1 MKKRI
6 ISLILTL
13 VTALSFVSFSACD
26 DKEAAPK
33 LATAVNE
40 QYLDKIVDIYELQN
54 GFATPEEKT
63 EFVTMVENTVKQN
76 SGLINAV
83 GDKVVYPSGMT
94 DKKIMNFLNAYD
106 EYLKSLAEVGEYVN
120 GLIVK
125 YENDITASLI
135 EGADT
140 SVLYDAQ
147 SVTEFIQALSTI
159 IEKENFSAL
168 LDKIAANEKA
178 GAVAV
183 MKNVNSK
190 AKNFYNSIYV
200 EDMCAV
206 FINFAY
212 EFNNI
217 GIDTFLGI
225 PDSLWSE
232 VIAEFEV
239 MKGKLDAIGLGEA
252 NKKEAYLKLIS
263 FVFGEMKEQAVI
275 CCEVDA
281 SVAFDLAISVAKLSV
296 AEEGVAQINAL
307 GVVTTNV
314 SAILKDLGTVVSSH
328 SDKKIKEMNG
338 IIEACKTLDKNSLGY
353 YAERFAPL
361 YFYSQS
367 FVGALCT
374 VVEGKDLVW
383 LYASVDNGTFSKHLT
398 DYTSE
403 EILEGEEGFYKVAE
417 LLSHYFES
425 ALAKMK
431 NEEQFISA
439 INKAVGDG
447 GITMN
452 LLLKSTDDL
461 NGFYEIDYAKNANFA
476 KLSTE
481 NQNEIKR
488 AYSDLILCLSSIS
501 VVKGDVENAK
511 DSLMTF
517 LQPMVDAYEYFSGF
531 FGTFGGTY

>member
-13 VTALSFVSFSACD
+13 VTALSFVTFSACD
-26 DKEAAPK
+26 DKETAPK

-40 QYLDKIVDIYELQN
+40 QYLDKIVDIYESQN
-54 GFATPEEKT
+54 GFASPGEKAT
-63 EFVTMVENTVKQN
+63 FVAMVENTVKQN
-76 SGLINAV
+76 SELINAV

-106 EYLKSLAEVGEYVN
+106 EYLKSLAEVGEYVS

-125 YENDITASLI
+125 YEDDIKASLKK
-135 EGADT
+135 GADV
-140 SVLYDAQ
+140 SVLYSAQ
-147 SVTEFIQALSTI
+147 NVTEFIQTLSAI

-168 LDKIAANEKA
+168 LDEIAANEKT

-190 AKNFYNSIYV
+190 AKNLYNSVYV
-200 EDMCAV
+200 EDVCAV

-212 EFNNI
+212 EFNDI

-225 PDSLWSE
+225 PESLWTE
-232 VIAEFEV
+232 IITEFEV
-239 MKGKLDAIGLGEA
+239 MKGKLDAIGLGDA
-252 NKKEAYLKLIS
+252 KKKEAYLKLIS

-275 CCEVDA
+275 SCEIDA
-281 SVAFDLAISVAKLSV
+281 SVSFDLAISVAKLSV
-296 AEEGVAQINAL
+296 AESSVAQINAL
-307 GVVTTNV
+307 GTVTTNV
-314 SAILKDLGTVVSSH
+314 SAILKSLGTVVSSH
-328 SDKKIKEMNG
+328 VDKKLKEMNG
-338 IIEACKTLDKNSLGY
+338 VIEACKTLDKNSLGY

-367 FVGALCT
+367 FAGALCS

-383 LYASVDNGTFSKHLT
+383 LYASVDNGTFSKPLT
-398 DYTSE
+398 DYTLE
-403 EILEGEEGFYKVAE
+403 EVLEGEEGFYKVAE
-417 LLSHYFES
+417 LLSRYFES
-425 ALAKMK
+425 ALAKMNNK
-431 NEEQFISA
+431 EQFISA

-452 LLLKSTDDL
+452 LLLKSTGDL
-461 NGFYEIDYAKNANFA
+461 SGFYDIDYAKNANFA

-481 NQNEIKR
+481 NQNGIKR
-488 AYSDLILCLSSIS
+488 AYSDLILSLSSVN
-501 VVKGDVENAK
+501 VVKGDMQNAK
-511 DSLMTF
+511 ASLTTF
-517 LQPMVDAYEYFSGF
+517 LQPMVDAYEYFSGLF
-531 FGTFGGTY
+531 VAFGGIY